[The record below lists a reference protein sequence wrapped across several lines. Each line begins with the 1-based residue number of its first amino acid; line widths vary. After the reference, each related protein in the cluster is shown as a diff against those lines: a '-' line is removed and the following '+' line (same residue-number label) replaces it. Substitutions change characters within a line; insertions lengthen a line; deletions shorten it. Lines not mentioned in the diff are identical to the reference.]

1 MNLCVIPARGGS
13 KRIPRKNIRPF
24 FGQPMLAY
32 PIQAALKSGLFDA
45 VVVSTEDEEIA
56 EVAKNYGALSLA
68 RSHQLADDF
77 TPTVPVIAD
86 AIRQLANPK
95 IQQVCCIY
103 PCTPLLTSETLMKA
117 HQLLMEVE
125 QPYVFPVVSFPA
137 APQLALKRS
146 QSGSMSPLF
155 NTAENVRTQDLE
167 PAYFD
172 AGQFYWGRVDAWLQ
186 GLNIHQHGYGM
197 PIASSQAVDIDTLE
211 DWQQAQYLYQTMT
224 MVKEKHEHRV

>member
-1 MNLCVIPARGGS
+1 MKLCVIPARGGS
-13 KRIPRKNIRPF
+13 KRIPRKNIKSF
-24 FGQPMLAY
+24 FNQPMLAY
-32 PIQAALKSGLFDA
+32 PIQAALNSSLFDA

-56 EVAKNYGALSLA
+56 EVAKNYGALTLA
-68 RSHQLADDF
+68 RPSQLADDF
-77 TPTVPVIAD
+77 TPTVPVIAH
-86 AIRQLANPK
+86 AIRQLANSE

-103 PCTPLLTSETLMKA
+103 PCTPLLTSETLIKA
-117 HQLLMEVE
+117 HHLLMEVE

-146 QSGSMSPLF
+146 QLGSMSPLF

-197 PIASSQAVDIDTLE
+197 PIASSEAVDIDTLE
-211 DWQQAQYLYQTMT
+211 DWQLAELFYGVLSE
-224 MVKEKHEHRV
+224 KEMLHGL

>member
-1 MNLCVIPARGGS
+1 MKLCVIPARGGS
-13 KRIPRKNIRPF
+13 KRIPRKNIKSF
-24 FGQPMLAY
+24 FNQPMLAY
-32 PIQAALKSGLFDA
+32 PIQAALNSSLFDA

-56 EVAKNYGALSLA
+56 EVAKNYGALTLA
-68 RSHQLADDF
+68 RPSQLADDF
-77 TPTVPVIAD
+77 TPTVPVIAH
-86 AIRQLANPK
+86 AIRQLANSE

-103 PCTPLLTSETLMKA
+103 PCTPLLTSETLIKA
-117 HQLLMEVE
+117 HHLLMEVE

-146 QSGSMSPLF
+146 QLGSMSPLF

-197 PIASSQAVDIDTLE
+197 PIASSEAVDINTLE
-211 DWQQAQYLYQTMT
+211 DWQLAELFYGVLSE
-224 MVKEKHEHRV
+224 KEMLHGL

>member
-13 KRIPRKNIRPF
+13 KRIPRKNIKSF
-24 FGQPMLAY
+24 FGKPMLAY
-32 PIQAALKSGLFDA
+32 PIEAALQCGLFDA

-56 EVAKNYGALSLA
+56 QVARAYGALSIT

-86 AIRQLANPK
+86 AIHQLANSQ

-117 HQLLMEVE
+117 HQLLTEVE
-125 QPYVFPVVSFPA
+125 QPYVFPVLPFPA

-186 GLNIHQHGYGM
+186 GLNIHQQGYGM
-197 PIASSQAVDIDTLE
+197 PIASLQAVDIDTLE
-211 DWQQAQYLYQTMT
+211 DWQLAELFYGLLS
-224 MVKEKHEHRV
+224 EKQMLNGL

>member
-1 MNLCVIPARGGS
+1 MKLCVIPARGGS
-13 KRIPRKNIRPF
+13 KRIPRKNIKPF
-24 FGQPMLAY
+24 FGKPMLAY
-32 PIQAALKSGLFDA
+32 PIQAALQSGLFDA
-45 VVVSTEDEEIA
+45 VVVSTEDAEIA
-56 EVAKNYGALSLA
+56 EVARSYGALPLA
-68 RSHQLADDF
+68 RPSQLADDF

-86 AIRQLANPK
+86 AIHQLVNTQ

-103 PCTPLLTSETLMKA
+103 PCTPLLTSETLIKA
-117 HQLLMEVE
+117 HQLLTEVE

-146 QSGSMSPLF
+146 QSGSMVPLF
-155 NTAENVRTQDLE
+155 NMAENVRTQDLE

-172 AGQFYWGRVDAWLQ
+172 AGQFYWGRVDAWIQ

-211 DWQQAQYLYQTMT
+211 DWQLAEIFYSLLS
-224 MVKEKHEHRV
+224 EKQMLDGL